1 MSLAEI
7 LAKKKALAAGNNSS
21 SSVTEEKKLEVNSPS
36 PLPTTIPST
45 TVATPKTVEQ
55 APAPAPT
62 EQSKP
67 LTFAEKLALKRK
79 QDAEALAQKKAE
91 STSNAAPVE
100 ELAVLSPA
108 PVQESIAKAERA
120 PVEIQ
125 IVSDDPEIQ
134 QKYADIKNKILDL
147 EDKMGDDLK
156 SAMTALKKSLHDNA
170 EACAHMLDE
179 DIGQMVVALRRMTMQ
194 DVIESKEG
202 SGKKKPKATT
212 MRDLTAEQLMA
223 GIEEL

>member
-1 MSLAEI
+1 MSLAEM
-7 LAKKKALAAGNNSS
+7 LAKKKALAAGNSS
-21 SSVTEEKKLEVNSPS
+21 SSGTEEKKSEVNPPS
-36 PLPTTIPST
+36 PLPTSAP
-45 TVATPKTVEQ
+45 VAVEAPVKTAPVAEQ
-55 APAPAPT
+55 N
-62 EQSKP
+62 KP

-100 ELAVLSPA
+100 ELAVLSPTT
-108 PVQESIAKAERA
+108 VSETKIAREPAA
-120 PVEIQ
+120 IQ

-156 SAMTALKKSLHDNA
+156 GAMTALKKSLHENA

-212 MRDLTAEQLMA
+212 MKDLTAEQLMA